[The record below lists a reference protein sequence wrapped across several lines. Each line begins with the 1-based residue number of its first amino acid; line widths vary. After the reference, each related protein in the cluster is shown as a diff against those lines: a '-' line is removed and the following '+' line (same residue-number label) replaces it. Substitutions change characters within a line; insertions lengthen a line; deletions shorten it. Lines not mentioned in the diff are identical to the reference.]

1 VQKVLALIDEMVVK
15 VKADLDTTVGEFEDF
30 SKFADESATE
40 KEYALKHS
48 LKSIEALNA
57 AISKATS
64 TIDAHG
70 SNIEDLGTKISEA
83 TKELDDAVALR
94 EKEHADF
101 LANEKQ
107 LIQDVQAI
115 SVAVKETS
123 FAQLTPEAQRGL
135 NAMTAGLAHVADASF
150 VMHAKSDKVA
160 AFLQA
165 REDGEEEEGNG
176 PLDTVQERS
185 EAALKGARDTEQ
197 QESFAFQSLK
207 MNLENEIKGLNEELA
222 EATHGKQRSAEEL
235 AQSQKDLAI
244 ESKSKA
250 ADEASLRELQR
261 EYNTKGYDFEIE
273 FKDATAELKA
283 LGSAKAILEKKF
295 ASFLQARVMV
305 RVATS
310 SSDDHKAEALRK
322 IQQLGKRLHST
333 ALIALAYR
341 AAGDPFGKVRGM
353 IEDMLNKLQQ
363 EAAEAATQEAFCNE
377 ERGKSTKSKDS
388 KEQSLAKTNSRMEKA
403 ESSEATL
410 AEEIN
415 VLSKEITALDTEMKE
430 GTEIRTG
437 EKSAF
442 MKIEK
447 DLSESKDAC
456 NAATQV
462 LREYYESAASLLQM
476 RTQTKSDDASQGGGG
491 ILAVLEMASADFEKQ
506 LSDEKV
512 EERQAESK
520 FETFHQDSKMDR
532 AMKDMEVKSK
542 RSEAKGLKTSLSELG
557 EDKEG
562 TSAELQAVL
571 DYLDELKPKCAASAP
586 PSYAEKKAKRDAE
599 IEGLKEALKVLA

>member
-94 EKEHADF
+94 EKEHAYF

-207 MNLENEIKGLNEELA
+207 MNLDNEIKGLNE
-222 EATHGKQRSAEEL
+222 
-235 AQSQKDLAI
+235 
-244 ESKSKA
+244 
-250 ADEASLRELQR
+250 
-261 EYNTKGYDFEIE
+261 
-273 FKDATAELKA
+273 
-283 LGSAKAILEKKF
+283 
-295 ASFLQARVMV
+295 
-305 RVATS
+305 
-310 SSDDHKAEALRK
+310 
-322 IQQLGKRLHST
+322 
-333 ALIALAYR
+333 
-341 AAGDPFGKVRGM
+341 
-353 IEDMLNKLQQ
+353 
-363 EAAEAATQEAFCNE
+363 
-377 ERGKSTKSKDS
+377 
-388 KEQSLAKTNSRMEKA
+388 
-403 ESSEATL
+403 
-410 AEEIN
+410 
-415 VLSKEITALDTEMKE
+415 
-430 GTEIRTG
+430 
-437 EKSAF
+437 
-442 MKIEK
+442 
-447 DLSESKDAC
+447 
-456 NAATQV
+456 
-462 LREYYESAASLLQM
+462 
-476 RTQTKSDDASQGGGG
+476 
-491 ILAVLEMASADFEKQ
+491 
-506 LSDEKV
+506 
-512 EERQAESK
+512 
-520 FETFHQDSKMDR
+520 
-532 AMKDMEVKSK
+532 
-542 RSEAKGLKTSLSELG
+542 
-557 EDKEG
+557 
-562 TSAELQAVL
+562 
-571 DYLDELKPKCAASAP
+571 
-586 PSYAEKKAKRDAE
+586 
-599 IEGLKEALKVLA
+599 